1 VGLGFSTQLTSLE
14 VCVCVC
20 APPPPWYTRVLQ
32 VKLDGTQGRADARSG
47 ALWAQLLKYYR
58 GGHLLGAGSNSGS
71 DTVRW
76 SWLSVIPSSMTKHA
90 MSQDYV
96 CWFSSLAICAPTAT
110 PS

>member
-1 VGLGFSTQLTSLE
+1 M
-14 VCVCVC
+14 CVWF
-20 APPPPWYTRVLQ
+20 PPMASAVRVLQ

-76 SWLSVIPSSMTKHA
+76 SWLSITALASNPSPHVIPSSMA
-90 MSQDYV
+90 
-96 CWFSSLAICAPTAT
+96 
-110 PS
+110 